1 MVVVNLLWNR
11 CLKYD
16 MKIDIQDRDDDNFV
30 KTKFIFSNS
39 ERKWR
44 VEEVWEGVQK
54 MEGG

>member
-1 MVVVNLLWNR
+1 MVVLNLLWNR